1 MRFFCSY
8 LCAIA
13 AIFAFP
19 TLSNAAVS
27 FTSTA
32 FDSGPA
38 TNQIMV
44 DNFDSAPAAGY
55 TVTGGMVLA
64 QSNYAVAVEPAGDTS
79 TFMAANSGNSV
90 TLKSAVPMASLSVY
104 LGSLDTYN
112 SITFLG
118 AGGFDETLT
127 GSQLVSF
134 ASGNQTSGATN
145 RRFFFDFGSTPV
157 NEVIFASAGNSLE
170 FDNVAAA
177 PVPEPSTW
185 AFMIAG
191 VATLGGLAW
200 RRRRQGANSP
210 APMSPASA

>member
-1 MRFFCSY
+1 
-8 LCAIA
+8 
-13 AIFAFP
+13 
-19 TLSNAAVS
+19 
-27 FTSTA
+27 
-32 FDSGPA
+32 
-38 TNQIMV
+38 MV
-44 DNFDSAPAAGY
+44 DNFDTAPAAGY
-55 TVTGGMVLA
+55 TVTGGTVLA
-64 QSNYAVAVEPAGDTS
+64 QSNYAVAVEPAGDKS
-79 TFMAANSGNSV
+79 TFMAANAGNSV
-90 TLKSAVPMASLSVY
+90 TLESAVPMASLSVY

-185 AFMIAG
+185 VFMIAG
-191 VATLGGLAW
+191 VAMLGAIVW

-210 APMSPASA
+210 TPLSPASA